1 MWHSTAST
9 LICKTEAQGHLLSC
23 RAGVL
28 QTLNHDQSLSSISSS
43 LAVESGPVLLWP
55 RSKQKSVCPR
65 PGAAGAGCARRR
77 GIPPDLTCY
86 VNSSALSLI
95 SQ

>member
-9 LICKTEAQGHLLSC
+9 LICQPEAQELLSC

-28 QTLNHDQSLSSISSS
+28 QTLNHDQSLSGISSS
-43 LAVESGPVLLWP
+43 LAVESGRALLRP
-55 RSKQKSVCPR
+55 RSKRKSACPR
-65 PGAAGAGCARRR
+65 PGAAGAGCARRL

-86 VNSSALSLI
+86 VNSSALPFI
-95 SQ
+95 SE